1 MSIPSISNQSDLV
14 GRIFLWEV
22 KTMKNVLVKFKVS
35 LFALSQSF
43 TRGSSE
49 FIIWNRFSW
58 DLWEIKIFESS
69 ANNSKCIDN
78 ETLGRSFINNRN
90 NSGPKMEP
98 WGTPYLIRR
107 SDYILLLHWTCC
119 CLLSR

>member
-1 MSIPSISNQSDLV
+1 MSIPSISNRSDLV

-22 KTMKNVLVKFKVS
+22 KRIKKLLVKFKES
-35 LFALSQSF
+35 LFALNQSF

-58 DLWEIKIFESS
+58 DLWEIKTFESS

-90 NSGPKMEP
+90 NSGPKMQP
-98 WGTPYLIRR
+98 WGTPYLIGR
-107 SDYILLLHWTCC
+107 SDDNLLLHLTCC
-119 CLLSR
+119 FLLSR